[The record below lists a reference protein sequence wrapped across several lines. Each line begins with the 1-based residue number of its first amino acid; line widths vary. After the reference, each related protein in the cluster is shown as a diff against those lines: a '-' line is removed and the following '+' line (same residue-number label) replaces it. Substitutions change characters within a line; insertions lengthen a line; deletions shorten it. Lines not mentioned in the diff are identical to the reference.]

1 MTVSRQ
7 SVQKRWKASPKRLA
21 GCAGGLFTC
30 NPGPLACRG
39 IDLVDVNLTGV
50 GTECV
55 FENTFGEGA
64 RTEPPSCVPPKPM
77 RPP

>member
-7 SVQKRWKASPKRLA
+7 SVQKRWKAKRLA

-64 RTEPPSCVPPKPM
+64 RTEPPSCVPPKADARVP
-77 RPP
+77 